1 MMQRQVKPGRQIR
14 SGLLIAAALA
24 LIPLLAAC
32 GSPAAQPASV
42 PVEVTRVVEITREAP
57 VEVTRVVSEPSSH

>member
-32 GSPAAQPASV
+32 GAPTAQPA
-42 PVEVTRVVEITREAP
+42 PAP
-57 VEVTRVVSEPSSH
+57 FKLR